1 MNKPPSHR
9 CPGALQA
16 PLTVVA
22 ALAAAAFLA
31 ATGDAAPT
39 LALPSMETLMTATT
53 TLALQTSPRR
63 DAIAGWIAG
72 WRARLAA
79 LLQRR
84 ARVDSLHGLDARMLA
99 DIGLDAS
106 EIGSVQAEA
115 RCRSPLTRQRIVRGS
130 CHA

>member
-9 CPGALQA
+9 RPGALQA
-16 PLTVVA
+16 PLIVVA

-53 TLALQTSPRR
+53 TLALQTSLRR
-63 DAIAGWIAG
+63 
-72 WRARLAA
+72 
-79 LLQRR
+79 
-84 ARVDSLHGLDARMLA
+84 
-99 DIGLDAS
+99 
-106 EIGSVQAEA
+106 A
-115 RCRSPLTRQRIVRGS
+115 RCRSPLTRQRIARGS